1 MYFLFLLVYQAML
14 RMIKLTKIGAQELD
28 IPETGGKEAPQEIV
42 RVSDCES

>member
-1 MYFLFLLVYQAML
+1 
-14 RMIKLTKIGAQELD
+14 MIKLTKIGAQELD